1 MSGDAFIKRRQAFEE
16 EFFNKY
22 NQKLV
27 DKLRGVLA
35 KQHTREEL
43 EQLTGI
49 HDSAVLD
56 TLMSL
61 HVDKSTFAAFAL
73 YPLVEVAWADGEVDE
88 KERQAFI
95 AAAAEHGITPGSFAH
110 TALEEFI
117 RNTPREDARKAWY
130 AWAETLKQTL
140 DPAERK
146 KVREGLVKRARAI
159 AEASGGFLGF
169 GSKVSTNEQRVLD
182 AIEKAF
188 SD

>member
-1 MSGDAFIKRRQAFEE
+1 MSGDAFEKRRQALEE

-22 NQKLV
+22 NQKLA
-27 DKLRGVLA
+27 DKLRVALE

-49 HDSAVLD
+49 HDAGVLD
-56 TLMSL
+56 TLMAL
-61 HVDKSTFAAFAL
+61 HVDKSTFAAFGL

-88 KERQAFI
+88 NERAALI

-110 TALEEFI
+110 TALEEFL

-130 AWAETLKQTL
+130 AWAEVLNRKL
-140 DPAERK
+140 DAAERK
-146 KVREGLVKRARAI
+146 KVREGLVQRGRAI
-159 AEASGGFLGF
+159 AVASGGFLGL
-169 GSKVSTNEQRVLD
+169 GRKVSPNEQRILD